1 MEKICP
7 TLDSFTLKNDSDW
20 MPDDWTLMVDSVTF
34 IIGFLTGILSSV
46 YNPCKEYFQNK
57 KFDKIF

>member
-7 TLDSFTLKNDSDW
+7 TLDSLTLKNDSDW

-34 IIGFLTGILSSV
+34 IIGFLIRILPSV
-46 YNPCKEYFQNK
+46 YMACKEYFKN
-57 KFDKIF
+57 